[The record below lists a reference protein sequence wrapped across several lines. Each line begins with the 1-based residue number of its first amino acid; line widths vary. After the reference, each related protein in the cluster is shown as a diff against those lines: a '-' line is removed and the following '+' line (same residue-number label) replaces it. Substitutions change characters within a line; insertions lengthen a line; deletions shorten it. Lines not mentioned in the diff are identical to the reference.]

1 MEVPLV
7 RRVTEIV
14 SQFYKR
20 FYPQSVY
27 TIRVIKNLYA
37 TPSLLFVPSRDLL
50 SSIMLV

>member
-27 TIRVIKNLYA
+27 TRRVIRNLDA
-37 TPSLLFVPSRDLL
+37 TPSLLIVPIRGMI
-50 SSIMLV
+50 SSVTSV